1 MFKTLIAGAA
11 ALGLMITAAPQD
23 AKAGDEVLTGIVAG
37 AVLGGLVGVIAHESN
52 RRHDGYRRSYQR
64 PVYAAPPPRHVYARP
79 YYSRSYARPVVV
91 ERNVYHSRPSYR
103 PIYRHDARR
112 DYRHDRRHDYRRDP
126 RVERKF
132 RQRDAYYRDAR
143 R

>member
-11 ALGLMITAAPQD
+11 ALGLLITAAPQG

-37 AVLGGLVGVIAHESN
+37 AVLGGLVGAIAHENN
-52 RRHDGYRRSYQR
+52 RQYDGYRRSYSR
-64 PVYAAPPPRHVYARP
+64 PVHVAPVYAPPRHVYSRP
-79 YYSRSYARPVVV
+79 YYSRSYARPIVV
-91 ERNVYHSRPSYR
+91 ERNIYHARPAYR
-103 PIYRHDARR
+103 RDARR
-112 DYRHDRRHDYRRDP
+112 DYRRDP

-132 RQRDAYYRDAR
+132 RDRGAYYRDAR